1 MADERR
7 IRLEDREGVM
17 VLTFDR
23 PPVNAM
29 DAASAEAL
37 RSAFTEIDAAP
48 PGRALVITGA
58 GKAFSAGLDLKVVPR
73 YSREQQREMV
83 STINATMAALY
94 RMARPTV
101 AALNGHAM
109 AGGLVLALACDY
121 RIATTTPCKLGLTEV
136 NVGVP
141 YPAVALLVTREELPA
156 HTARVLALTGKTFAP
171 DEALRMGIVDELAPP
186 AELLAR
192 AIEQG
197 RRLGAFA
204 AYGRIKA
211 QFRARAY
218 AEVAEILE
226 KGSDPM
232 LERWIDR
239 LSS

>member
-7 IRLEDREGVM
+7 VRLEDREGVM
-17 VLTFDR
+17 LLTFDR

-29 DAASAEAL
+29 DAASAAAL
-37 RSAFTEIDAAP
+37 QAAFKEIDAAP
-48 PGRALVITGA
+48 PGKALVITGA
-58 GKAFSAGLDLKVVPR
+58 GTTFSAGLDLKVVPR
-73 YSREQQREMV
+73 YSREEQREMV
-83 STINATMAALY
+83 GAINRMIAAIY
-94 RMARPTV
+94 RMPRPTV

-121 RIATTTPCKLGLTEV
+121 RIAVTTPCKLGLTEV

-141 YPAVALLVTREELPA
+141 YPAVALLVTREELPK
-156 HTARVLALTGKTFAP
+156 HTARVLTLTGKTFAP

-197 RRLGAFA
+197 RRLGTFT
-204 AYGRIKA
+204 AYDRIKA
-211 QFRARAY
+211 QYRARPY

-226 KGSDPM
+226 SGSDPM